1 MFFFH
6 SVFTSYMEL
15 SREKK
20 QNLPF
25 LELWRLLLGQLSED
39 SSLPS
44 EHCGMPSQ
52 TSYPAIQSP
61 EPHVNCH
68 TPQPENREEKMFWN
82 IQLASFSELVWSDY
96 VEGRDKRAEYSFT
109 VIPPPKNI
117 KILLFF
123 SYIDRYFS
131 EMLRNKS

>member
-1 MFFFH
+1 MSETDENYTFNLSYFTTSEKHSQNDKKTFFFL
-6 SVFTSYMEL
+6 SVFSILYGTFT
-15 SREKK
+15 RKK
-20 QNLPF
+20 KNLPF

-68 TPQPENREEKMFWN
+68 TPQPENREEKMF
-82 IQLASFSELVWSDY
+82 
-96 VEGRDKRAEYSFT
+96 
-109 VIPPPKNI
+109 
-117 KILLFF
+117 
-123 SYIDRYFS
+123 
-131 EMLRNKS
+131 

>member
-1 MFFFH
+1 MKEEKNDFFFH
-6 SVFTSYMEL
+6 SVFTSFMEL

-20 QNLPF
+20 KNLPF
-25 LELWRLLLGQLSED
+25 LELGLLLGQLSED

-68 TPQPENREEKMFWN
+68 TPQPENREEKMF
-82 IQLASFSELVWSDY
+82 
-96 VEGRDKRAEYSFT
+96 
-109 VIPPPKNI
+109 
-117 KILLFF
+117 
-123 SYIDRYFS
+123 
-131 EMLRNKS
+131 

>member
-1 MFFFH
+1 MKIILLTYLISLLVKNTHKTTKKHFFFFQ
-6 SVFTSYMEL
+6 SLASYMEV

-68 TPQPENREEKMFWN
+68 TPQPENREEKMF
-82 IQLASFSELVWSDY
+82 
-96 VEGRDKRAEYSFT
+96 
-109 VIPPPKNI
+109 
-117 KILLFF
+117 
-123 SYIDRYFS
+123 
-131 EMLRNKS
+131 

>member
-1 MFFFH
+1 MSETDENYTFNLSYFSTSEKHSQNNKKKTFFFFQ
-6 SVFTSYMEL
+6 SLASYMEL

-20 QNLPF
+20 TEF
-25 LELWRLLLGQLSED
+25 AFFGTLELLLGQLSED

-68 TPQPENREEKMFWN
+68 TPQPENREEKMF
-82 IQLASFSELVWSDY
+82 
-96 VEGRDKRAEYSFT
+96 
-109 VIPPPKNI
+109 
-117 KILLFF
+117 
-123 SYIDRYFS
+123 
-131 EMLRNKS
+131 